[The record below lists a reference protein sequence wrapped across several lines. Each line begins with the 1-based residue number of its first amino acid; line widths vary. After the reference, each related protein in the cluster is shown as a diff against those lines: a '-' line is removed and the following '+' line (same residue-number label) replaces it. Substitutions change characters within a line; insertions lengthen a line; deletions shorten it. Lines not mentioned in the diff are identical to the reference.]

1 MQPSQQRSSS
11 ALICLQDLSADL
23 GLDRHR
29 TYLAAS
35 CSFIIE
41 PATTAELQQ
50 HIDFFLLLLASLDRP
65 SSEPP
70 FVTAYAFKAFLLAWQ
85 LLRGGHPAAMRAA
98 GIANGDCTAALAWA
112 AVAFGRRDR
121 WKIGR
126 LVLQN
131 LRVLE
136 ESLSAG

>member
-1 MQPSQQRSSS
+1 MNLTTSLTAPSLAR
-11 ALICLQDLSADL
+11 
-23 GLDRHR
+23 RR

-50 HIDFFLLLLASLDRP
+50 HIDYFLLLLAEPDR
-65 SSEPP
+65 SSAEPP

-85 LLRGGHPAAMRAA
+85 LLQGGYPAAMQAV
-98 GIANGDCTAALAWA
+98 GIACGDCAGALVWA
-112 AVAFGRRDR
+112 AAAFGRRNR

-131 LRVLE
+131 LRVLQ
-136 ESLSAG
+136 ESLSTR